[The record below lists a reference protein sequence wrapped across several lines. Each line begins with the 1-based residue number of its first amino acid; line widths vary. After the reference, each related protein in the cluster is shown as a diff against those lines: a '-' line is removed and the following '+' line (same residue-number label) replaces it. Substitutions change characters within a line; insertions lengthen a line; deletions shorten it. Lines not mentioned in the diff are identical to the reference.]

1 MASSNHD
8 LVTSLYR
15 DPSVIVIRKE
25 EALSRLRNN
34 IELAQSQSSL
44 ESRLYPLL
52 NRIVSDL
59 CALAKRRDTQHR
71 ELQCHS
77 QALFPGHGHE
87 NRYRVPDCAACVFD
101 SITLQMFPAFWF
113 EGKALPL
120 HPEEASWFTALG
132 TEQRAMDI
140 FESSIPQLREQAAYA
155 FQSFNGPTSYH
166 VFLLV
171 GIFWSLIIFD
181 KEREAKANIHIAKM
195 EEMAKEKLSEV
206 ANNLLDERSKKRR
219 RTERS
224 PTPEV
229 VTQTD
234 IDIPDHLLPQLV
246 YVNEP
251 LVVGQPVEKYNPT
264 FLEAVASTMTH
275 NKFVLQPSWFDVP
288 PNFKSKPD
296 LDVGMNRLRV
306 AYERPLRND
315 MSDRTMAV
323 QDDLFSPPQDTNDL
337 TYRGSR
343 ANPGLDR
350 SPYPARNR

>member
-1 MASSNHD
+1 MASSNNHD
-8 LVTSLYR
+8 LVTSLDR

-34 IELAQSQSSL
+34 NSSL

-59 CALAKRRDTQHR
+59 CALAKRRDAQHR

-77 QALFPGHGHE
+77 QALFPDHGHE

-171 GIFWSLIIFD
+171 GISWSLIIFD
-181 KEREAKANIHIAKM
+181 KEREAQANIHIAKM

-251 LVVGQPVEKYNPT
+251 LV
-264 FLEAVASTMTH
+264 AVASTMTH
-275 NKFVLQPSWFDVP
+275 NKFVLQPSWFD
-288 PNFKSKPD
+288 
-296 LDVGMNRLRV
+296 DVGMKRLRL
-306 AYERPLRND
+306 AYVRPLRND
-315 MSDRTMAV
+315 MSDKTMAV
-323 QDDLFSPPQDTNDL
+323 QDALFSPLHDPTDL
-337 TYRGSR
+337 TYRGPR
-343 ANPGLDR
+343 ANQGLDR